1 MALVAFL
8 FSFVSFVFLLE
19 YSSIYI
25 YGIEILSKY
34 MSTYF
39 TLSSC
44 YTEYTASL
52 SGRCFGA
59 GIVFAYAITLCHDDD
74 IRVVSGSLDV
84 VFRLRDIIIWG
95 YILRMRGGL
104 LMVTA
109 QYGYSSAPIYNPKL
123 ISWGGYSSVFSPGCM
138 VMTGCRKELGNQGWL
153 LEVPGEHRIEDIS

>member
-8 FSFVSFVFLLE
+8 SSFVSFVLLLE

-25 YGIEILSKY
+25 YGIEILFEY

-39 TLSSC
+39 TLFSC
-44 YTEYTASL
+44 YTKYMASL
-52 SGRCFGA
+52 SGRCFGV

-95 YILRMRGGL
+95 YILQMRDGP
-104 LMVTA
+104 LMVTP

-123 ISWGGYSSVFSPGCM
+123 IS
-138 VMTGCRKELGNQGWL
+138 
-153 LEVPGEHRIEDIS
+153 

>member
-1 MALVAFL
+1 MVLIASL
-8 FSFVSFVFLLE
+8 FSFVSFVLLLE

-25 YGIEILSKY
+25 YGIEILSEY

-39 TLSSC
+39 TLYSC

-52 SGRCFGA
+52 SGRCFSA
-59 GIVFAYAITLCHDDD
+59 GIMFAYAITLCHDDD
-74 IRVVSGSLDV
+74 IRVVSGSLGV
-84 VFRLRDIIIWG
+84 VSRLRDIIFWG
-95 YILRMRGGL
+95 YILWMRCGP

-138 VMTGCRKELGNQGWL
+138 VMTGYRKEL
-153 LEVPGEHRIEDIS
+153 DS